1 MDEYKEKLT
10 AYYNKFSEEK
20 RLGRRH
26 GQVEFRVTL
35 HYLARYLRDGMRILD
50 VGAGT
55 GRYALWLKEQGY
67 DVTAVELTRPNIAMM
82 KKKDAGLKVI
92 EADARDLRMLK
103 DESFDLVLLL
113 GPLYHLHQKEDKLLA
128 LREAKRVTKKGGY
141 ILAAYIMNEYA
152 LTWFAFKE
160 NNYQQIKD
168 KLDGNFHILPE
179 GNELYS
185 YVRLEEIAEL
195 NTLAGLK
202 REKIFAPDGAA
213 DYMRP
218 ALNAMC
224 EETFEA
230 FVAYQTAMA
239 ERPELLGASSHIVDI
254 LRKD

>member
-1 MDEYKEKLT
+1 MDNYKEKLT

-35 HYLARYLRDGMRILD
+35 NYLSNYLSPDSKICD
-50 VGAGT
+50 IGAGT
-55 GRYALWLKEQGY
+55 GRYALWLKELGY
-67 DVTAVELTRPNIAMM
+67 AVTAVELTRPNIAVM
-82 KKKDAGLKVI
+82 KKKDPELRVI
-92 EADARDLRMLK
+92 EADARNLEMLE

-113 GPLYHLHQKEDKLLA
+113 GPLYHLHQKEDKLRA
-128 LREAKRVTKKGGY
+128 LKEAKRIVKKGGH
-141 ILAAYIMNEYA
+141 ILAAYISNEYA
-152 LTWFAFKE
+152 LTWYAFKE

-168 KLDGNFHILPE
+168 MLDKDFHILPA

-185 YVRLEEIAEL
+185 YVRLEEIDEL
-195 NTLAGLK
+195 NDLSGLK

-213 DYMRP
+213 DYLRP
-218 ALNAMC
+218 SLNAMD

-230 FVAYQTAMA
+230 FIAYQLAVA
-239 ERPELLGASSHIVDI
+239 ERKELLGASSHIVDI